1 MSYEVEVGRGAAQ
14 QLFVPGVLIIP
25 QSSQLQKKIKALKQH
40 GIRALFN
47 SGRMAALNLESL
59 QGRNPVV
66 QRGMGHK
73 QGLDALTFAGVD
85 SEGIQTFGHL
95 IRNVHLAL
103 E

>member
-1 MSYEVEVGRGAAQ
+1 MGQ
-14 QLFVPGVLIIP
+14 QLFVPGVLTIP
-25 QSSQLQKKIKALKQH
+25 KVHSCKKIKALKQH